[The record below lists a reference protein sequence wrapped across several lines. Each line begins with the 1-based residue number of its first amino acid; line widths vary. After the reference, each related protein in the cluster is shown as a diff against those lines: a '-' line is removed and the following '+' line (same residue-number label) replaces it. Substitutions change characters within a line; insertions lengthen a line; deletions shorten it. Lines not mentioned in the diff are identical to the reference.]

1 MIFIIILRLLVF
13 FKPNTRYSCFIDFTF
28 ILFQYIITY
37 YNIPF
42 IKLNNNIYGICKR
55 MLNNYSI
62 YSLSR
67 RKSLITKALVFSQW
81 LSNGKSYTLKINHF
95 IISYIII
102 SDFIIIE
109 EIQIKNLSIFRSIMA
124 SFLRIDFILKI
135 PKGKIH

>member
-1 MIFIIILRLLVF
+1 MIFIIILRLLVI

-28 ILFQYIITY
+28 ILFQCIITY

-62 YSLSR
+62 YPLSR
-67 RKSLITKALVFSQW
+67 RKSLITQALVFSQW

-109 EIQIKNLSIFRSIMA
+109 EIQIKNLSIFRSIMHH
-124 SFLRIDFILKI
+124 F
-135 PKGKIH
+135 

>member
-1 MIFIIILRLLVF
+1 M
-13 FKPNTRYSCFIDFTF
+13 
-28 ILFQYIITY
+28 
-37 YNIPF
+37 
-42 IKLNNNIYGICKR
+42 
-55 MLNNYSI
+55 
-62 YSLSR
+62 
-67 RKSLITKALVFSQW
+67 VFSQW

>member
-37 YNIPF
+37 YNISF

-67 RKSLITKALVFSQW
+67 RKSHITQALVFSQW

-109 EIQIKNLSIFRSIMA
+109 EIQIKNLSIF
-124 SFLRIDFILKI
+124 
-135 PKGKIH
+135 